1 LAIET
6 ELIVDHYFT
15 LTEINQMS
23 YFDLKLYYESIKN
36 LEEERFQQM
45 NAEQ

>member
-1 LAIET
+1 
-6 ELIVDHYFT
+6 
-15 LTEINQMS
+15 MS

-45 NAEQ
+45 QAEQENNGGF